1 MTAHQYSY
9 PTVIE
14 LRRVVSQ
21 PSPQALAID
30 PRLRRGPMA
39 PIRLAAGTARPDLGG
54 RASR

>member
-1 MTAHQYSY
+1 MTTHQYSY

-14 LRRVVSQ
+14 LRRVVSH

-30 PRLRRGPMA
+30 PRLRRGPTA
-39 PIRLAAGTARPDLGG
+39 PIRLAAGTTRREPDG